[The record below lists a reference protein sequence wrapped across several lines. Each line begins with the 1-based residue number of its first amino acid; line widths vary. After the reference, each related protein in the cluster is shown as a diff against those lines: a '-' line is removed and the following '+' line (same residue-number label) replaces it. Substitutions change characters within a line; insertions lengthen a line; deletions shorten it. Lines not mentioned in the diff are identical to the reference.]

1 MAYLKPSWFNRTIFN
16 KIATTFSF
24 GPFETMIVTKRVSK
38 QPQKIPVTPIDV
50 DGVKY
55 LVAAYGETQWVKNV
69 RANPNAALLIDHYLE
84 DWRRLWYVVLR
95 GKARIVDAG
104 VEQRRAIGA
113 LRKKYPQYRT
123 NVPLRSDALVIALDV
138 RRLRHWQAS
147 HPVRRGEAPR
157 RQA

>member
-55 LVAAYGETQWVKNV
+55 LVSAYGETQWVKNV
-69 RANPNAALLIDHYLE
+69 RANPDVKLGGTDYRAAE
-84 DWRRLWYVVLR
+84 TP
-95 GKARIVDAG
+95 VDA
-104 VEQRRAIGA
+104 
-113 LRKKYPQYRT
+113 RKPILDAYQAKVGKYVDDQFRELPDP
-123 NVPLRSDALVIALDV
+123 VD
-138 RRLRHWQAS
+138 
-147 HPVRRGEAPR
+147 HPVFALTSR
-157 RQA
+157 

>member
-55 LVAAYGETQWVKNV
+55 LVSAYGETQWVKNV
-69 RANPNAALLIDHYLE
+69 RANPDIKLGGTDYRAAE
-84 DWRRLWYVVLR
+84 TP
-95 GKARIVDAG
+95 VDA
-104 VEQRRAIGA
+104 
-113 LRKKYPQYRT
+113 RKPILDAYQAKVGKYVDDQFRELPDP
-123 NVPLRSDALVIALDV
+123 VD
-138 RRLRHWQAS
+138 
-147 HPVRRGEAPR
+147 HPVFALTSR
-157 RQA
+157 